1 MFRKALNT
9 GTAVVDIITS
19 DINAHIANVER
30 QPTWCCMAC
39 DPETCNKEIHPIITR
54 PKKATQ
60 ARSIR
65 CNKRCAICGLAVSMI

>member
-39 DPETCNKEIHPIITR
+39 ELEIWNNVIHPIITK
-54 PKKATQ
+54 PKKATH

-65 CNKRCAICGLAVSMI
+65 CAKRRVICGLAISMI